1 LTITVKVRTLGVFKE
16 LFGNKLLTIKLKKNG
31 TVRSVVQKLADSLS
45 NKTKGFIVDSE
56 INNIWINA
64 LILVNGKEIS
74 VLNGLETAVSDG
86 NEIVLLPV
94 SHGG

>member
-16 LFGNKLLTIKLKKNG
+16 LFGNKSLTIKLKKNG
-31 TVRSVVQKLADSLS
+31 TVRSVVQKLADSFS
-45 NKTKGFIVDSE
+45 NKTKGFMVDSE
-56 INNIWINA
+56 INNMWINA

-74 VLNGLETAVSDG
+74 VLNGLETMVFDG
-86 NEIVLLPV
+86 DEIVLLPV